1 MTQMECTGLVI
12 IIQSRFHSFCNRE
25 NVYNKEIRFNEFDL
39 EGKKKKKV

>member
-1 MTQMECTGLVI
+1 MERTGLVI

-25 NVYNKEIRFNEFDL
+25 NVYNNKKKRFNEFDL